1 MENEVKPQLAQSH
14 HTHFPKGYDR
24 KKVEELLQIVEHEAL
39 DQLEAGQN
47 LGVISPHY

>member
-1 MENEVKPQLAQSH
+1 METEIPTQLAQSH

-39 DQLEAGQN
+39 DQLE
-47 LGVISPHY
+47 P